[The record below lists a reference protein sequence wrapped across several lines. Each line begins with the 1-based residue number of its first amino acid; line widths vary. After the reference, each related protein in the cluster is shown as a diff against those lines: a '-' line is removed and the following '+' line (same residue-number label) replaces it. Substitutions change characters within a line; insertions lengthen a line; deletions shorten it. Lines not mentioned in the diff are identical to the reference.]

1 MRGPRQAY
9 WNSAKKYEASR
20 APVVILI
27 RVRSGVKLLVLAA
40 AAVVVTQIL
49 VQKSAP
55 PFALGETAPPLSL
68 PDLGGRRLDLE
79 TLRGRAVLVNFWAT
93 WCPPCLQE
101 IPELAEAWR
110 THRGRCLEIVGVTE
124 ESGTSADVADF
135 ARRHAI
141 PYPLLVDPEGK
152 AAAAWRVPGYPRSY
166 LVDREGRVRRVF
178 DGPLERR
185 SLEEVVGPHLAADG
199 TCPGA

>member
-1 MRGPRQAY
+1 MRGPGPGRR
-9 WNSAKKYEASR
+9 NSAKKYEAPR

-27 RVRSGVKLLVLAA
+27 RVRSWVKLLVLAA
-40 AAVVVTQIL
+40 VAVVVTQIL

-55 PFALGETAPPLSL
+55 PFALGEAAPPLAL
-68 PDLGGRRLDLE
+68 PDLQGRRLDLE
-79 TLRGRAVLVNFWAT
+79 ALRGRAVLVNFWAT

-101 IPELAEAWR
+101 ISELAEAWR

-124 ESGTSADVADF
+124 ESGSSAEVADF

-141 PYPLLVDPEGK
+141 PYPLLMDAEGK
-152 AAAAWRVPGYPRSY
+152 AAAAWHVPGYPRSY

-199 TCPGA
+199 TCPRA